1 MRAVV
6 TALPDIS
13 IRQLEYL
20 VAVADGPTWAAAAE
34 RVGVSPSALSQ
45 GLAEL
50 ERRVGVDLFER
61 DGRRRLV
68 RSAARPVLDHARQVV
83 ALTGDLVAWSERV
96 RGTTTGSVRVGMID
110 VAAVVHF
117 PDELAA
123 FRAERPDV
131 EIHLTVAPSR
141 GLLDELR
148 VGRFDV
154 VVCVEPAGP
163 IPGVRTAELMSEA
176 LVIVAP
182 AGTTIGEPAG
192 WGPWVL
198 FPEGS
203 HTRAQV
209 EARLRELGV
218 TLQVAAESHQ
228 PDVLAHMVGIG
239 LGWTV
244 LPAVQ
249 VPEGLA
255 VTFGPELLGRRLVAA
270 WREGAVRDPAA
281 DELLRRLGVPAAAV

>member
-1 MRAVV
+1 MRGVRQ
-6 TALPDIS
+6 LPDLS

-20 VAVADGPTWAAAAE
+20 VAVAELPTWALAAAD
-34 RVGVSPSALSQ
+34 VGVSPSALSQ

-50 ERRVGVDLFER
+50 ERRIGVELFER
-61 DGRRRLV
+61 EGRRRLV
-68 RSAARPVLDHARQVV
+68 RHAAQPVVDHARQVL

-96 RGTTTGSVRVGMID
+96 RTATTGTVRLGMID

-117 PDELAA
+117 PDVLAR

-131 EIHLTVAPSR
+131 DLHLTVAPSSS
-141 GLLDELR
+141 LLDQLR
-148 VGRFDV
+148 DGTLDL
-154 VVCVEPAGP
+154 VVCVEPP
-163 IPGVRTAELMSEA
+163 QPVPGVSTEPSIAES
-176 LVIVAP
+176 LVVVAP
-182 AGTTIGEPAG
+182 TGATIGEPGG

-198 FPEGS
+198 FPVGS

-218 TLQVAAESHQ
+218 PVRVAAESHQ
-228 PDVLAHMVGIG
+228 PDVLAQMVGLG

-249 VPEGLA
+249 VPAGVSVA
-255 VTFGPELLGRRLVAA
+255 IGPELLRRRLVIA
-270 WREGAVRDPAA
+270 RRDGSVRDPAV
-281 DELLRRLGVPAAAV
+281 DELASRLR